1 MGACDMDLMSIVAA
15 YDYIDQENIAIYY
28 GNEGPV
34 ALYRCPKC
42 QKSEIKSH
50 CWNPKPRSAKLH
62 RLMVTAHYKINH
74 KFLPA

>member
-1 MGACDMDLMSIVAA
+1 MLGACDMDLMSIVAA

-50 CWNPKPRSAKLH
+50 C
-62 RLMVTAHYKINH
+62 
-74 KFLPA
+74 